1 LVVKKNYFA
10 HCIKLFGSQAA
21 RIMKNVNKYLY
32 VIHVTQLLWLTAQAT
47 HTVGW
52 LMVNDTSTRNALQ
65 YVTQIFYAW
74 Q

>member
-1 LVVKKNYFA
+1 
-10 HCIKLFGSQAA
+10 
-21 RIMKNVNKYLY
+21 MKNVNKYLY